1 MNKKEK
7 NNVMIE
13 SIDIRLTKCIWTR
26 FRLFDIDVTKVR
38 KPKKIAKI
46 MTKIFYPKNSSKR
59 RIYFTKIKISRKKKF
74 L

>member
-38 KPKKIAKI
+38 KPKKS
-46 MTKIFYPKNSSKR
+46 PK
-59 RIYFTKIKISRKKKF
+59 
-74 L
+74 

>member
-26 FRLFDIDVTKVR
+26 FRLFDIDVTKER
-38 KPKKIAKI
+38 KPQKNCKKNRK
-46 MTKIFYPKNSSKR
+46 
-59 RIYFTKIKISRKKKF
+59 YFSLKTRQNAEFSEQK
-74 L
+74 